1 MFVYDDVSKTVYVPL
16 VRNEQKIIKFCPT
29 GVSYKPEQ
37 CYDNYTNELLFA
49 GYKGIAVTLAS
60 IKQTKVVDYKQY
72 YQSIAKTK

>member
-37 CYDNYTNELLFA
+37 CYDNYTSELLFA
-49 GYKGIAVTLAS
+49 GYKGITVTPSS